1 MPHFAFENNKVSS
14 VKLSHLIQP
23 IIFRHIFCGSCETFT
38 TSTFD
43 SSSQISKR
51 EPLIMAP
58 LPFYHIYPQWLHLKL
73 LLILPD
79 ASPKKDTDIA
89 RSSASIFFRSV
100 LPQVGQRG
108 ALAVRSARIFSYSAF
123 WASHFLCTRSSA
135 SLFLSFSFSSLSW
148 YFVLLNSGLS
158 LTSFW
163 KMSSAIGSISQR
175 NFPRISFSK
184 WFELLSSCPQN
195 GQTVFICSP
204 STYPHTGH

>member
-1 MPHFAFENNKVSS
+1 MLAYARVLLRSFIIADYSTKEPACIKIRSCCKFQIKKERELLEKSS

-73 LLILPD
+73 LPILPD

-108 ALAVRSARIFSYSAF
+108 AFACSAAARSRAASFFSD
-123 WASHFLCTRSSA
+123 
-135 SLFLSFSFSSLSW
+135 
-148 YFVLLNSGLS
+148 
-158 LTSFW
+158 
-163 KMSSAIGSISQR
+163 
-175 NFPRISFSK
+175 
-184 WFELLSSCPQN
+184 
-195 GQTVFICSP
+195 
-204 STYPHTGH
+204 